1 MSRENTYIQSPLFP
15 IPNLI
20 PLPSCRVIHRL
31 HILLE
36 YIIKLFSGIAF
47 TIQLLPCPYRMQV
60 ISKTS
65 LKQLMNQLIL
75 TLFNTFNYAIFSDIT
90 CNPSI
95 KSSTFCISES
105 KTYTNSTLSSG
116 QPSQYSEL
124 KCNLGASSNM
134 LLN

>member
-1 MSRENTYIQSPLFP
+1 MSCENTYIQSPLFP

-31 HILLE
+31 HILPE
-36 YIIKLFSGIAF
+36 YIIKFFFGIAF
-47 TIQLLPCPYRMQV
+47 TIQLLPSPYRMQV

-75 TLFNTFNYAIFSDIT
+75 TLFNTFNYAIFSEIT
-90 CNPSI
+90 CNPSM

-116 QPSQYSEL
+116 QSPQYSGLE
-124 KCNLGASSNM
+124 CNSGTSPNM
-134 LLN
+134 SLN